1 MYKCETPSRKESC
14 KVQYCTNT
22 GFAGSHSKSERFL
35 RRRKGEHKRAADG
48 GRRGKRARAACRIVS
63 VREKKAPPKTNLC
76 PAGLGDGVLFFPSVP
91 FPFIAWSL
99 CVGVEVA
106 TGLGGG
112 AGTPRPREYGR
123 KKLEMGGV
131 VPARRE
137 LLSFARRM

>member
-1 MYKCETPSRKESC
+1 M
-14 KVQYCTNT
+14 
-22 GFAGSHSKSERFL
+22 
-35 RRRKGEHKRAADG
+35 
-48 GRRGKRARAACRIVS
+48 
-63 VREKKAPPKTNLC
+63 
-76 PAGLGDGVLFFPSVP
+76 
-91 FPFIAWSL
+91 
-99 CVGVEVA
+99 A